1 MESFLYIK
9 LSGGVSLEKVKV
21 ARLSVL
27 SNSVLVV
34 IKLAVGISISSVSVL
49 SEAIHSGLDLVAALI
64 ALFAV
69 SKSSKPPD
77 RKHQYGHGKIE
88 NVAAVI
94 EALLIFAA
102 SVWIIRETVVKI
114 TTGARVEAPFWG
126 LMVMAFSA
134 AVNWV
139 ISSLLMKTAVKTDSV
154 ALEADALHLRT
165 DVYTSAGVAVGLL
178 LLWITG
184 IHLFDPLLAIGV
196 ALLIIKAACELMVKA
211 FYPLLDVSLPQD
223 EEEEIRAILQNYG
236 DYFIEYHKLR
246 TRKAGPQRFIDL
258 HLVVPQY
265 MNITASHELCD
276 IIEEKIMEKYPGA
289 QVLIH
294 VEPCRNEEDCL
305 SCKESEQCQILLE
318 NSEEKGNNR

>member
-1 MESFLYIK
+1 M
-9 LSGGVSLEKVKV
+9 EKVKV

-154 ALEADALHLRT
+154 ALEEDALHLRT

>member
-1 MESFLYIK
+1 MK
-9 LSGGVSLEKVKV
+9 KVEV

-34 IKLAVGISISSVSVL
+34 IKLAVGIGIGSVSVL

-69 SKSSKPPD
+69 SKSGKPPD
-77 RKHQYGHGKIE
+77 QKHQYGHGKIE
-88 NVAAVI
+88 NVSAVI

-102 SVWIIRETVVKI
+102 SIWIIREAVIKI
-114 TTGARVEAPFWG
+114 TTGARVEAPFLG
-126 LMVMAFSA
+126 LMVMGFSA

-165 DVYTSAGVAVGLL
+165 DVYTSAGVAGGLL
-178 LLWITG
+178 LLWMTG

-196 ALLIIKAACELMVKA
+196 ALLIIKAACELTVKA
-211 FYPLLDVSLPQD
+211 FSPLLDVSLPQD
-223 EEEEIRAILQNYG
+223 EEEEIRMVLQKYG
-236 DYFIEYHKLR
+236 DHFIGFHKMR
-246 TRKAGPQRFIDL
+246 TRKAGSQRFIDL
-258 HLVVPQY
+258 HLVVPQHKSL
-265 MNITASHELCD
+265 TDSHELCD
-276 IIEEKIMEKYPGA
+276 AIEGKIMEKYPGA

-294 VEPCRNEEDCL
+294 VEPCRNGEDCL
-305 SCKESEQCQILLE
+305 SCKESEKCQILLE
-318 NSEEKGNNR
+318 NSKERGINRSEANNSG

>member
-1 MESFLYIK
+1 M
-9 LSGGVSLEKVKV
+9 EKVKV

-77 RKHQYGHGKIE
+77 RKHQYGHGMIE

>member
-1 MESFLYIK
+1 M
-9 LSGGVSLEKVKV
+9 EKVKV

-318 NSEEKGNNR
+318 NSEEKGNNRSEANNPG

>member
-1 MESFLYIK
+1 M
-9 LSGGVSLEKVKV
+9 EKVKV

>member
-1 MESFLYIK
+1 
-9 LSGGVSLEKVKV
+9 LEKVKV